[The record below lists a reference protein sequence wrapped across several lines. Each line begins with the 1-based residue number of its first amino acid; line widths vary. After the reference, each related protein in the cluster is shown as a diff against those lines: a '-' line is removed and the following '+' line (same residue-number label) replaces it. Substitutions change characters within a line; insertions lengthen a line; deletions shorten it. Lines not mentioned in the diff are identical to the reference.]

1 MIVVCFDAVRQGVAA
16 PASGY
21 GLQNIEDR
29 FINVFAFGYDFNVMS
44 PWNAGEDLWKISS
57 FFLNVVA
64 MEIFSHSLCEFPG
77 FSSVSQCRIIS
88 FC

>member
-29 FINVFAFGYDFNVMS
+29 LIDIFAFGDDFLAQLVRVFLHFDNHEFVILAQLVRVS
-44 PWNAGEDLWKISS
+44 RLHCSRIDTTASS
-57 FFLNVVA
+57 
-64 MEIFSHSLCEFPG
+64 
-77 FSSVSQCRIIS
+77 
-88 FC
+88 